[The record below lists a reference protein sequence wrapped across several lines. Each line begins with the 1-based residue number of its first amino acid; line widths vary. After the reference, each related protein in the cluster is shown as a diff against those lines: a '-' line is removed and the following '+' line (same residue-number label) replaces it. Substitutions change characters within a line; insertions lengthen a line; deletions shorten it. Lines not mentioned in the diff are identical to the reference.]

1 MLRIA
6 YYAIPRNGK
15 FGQCRKAGD
24 GAPPPKVAVDSA
36 QSLTFFFNLFDC
48 LANEVARAAPEH
60 LPFPRPRPGNSLA
73 HWLATCGACRRRR
86 FVCLLRLQILALLTA
101 QTRQPLAESA
111 LGGKAIHRP
120 LYLTVQQRLR
130 PLNQDDCRI
139 GRDNW
144 IFILKPR
151 SKALFHFKQIDAFF
165 GEQAA
170 TSVFQFT
177 PVLRRAGQLRGT
189 GRGVSIH
196 ARLAT
201 GDSNVAQ
208 SAL

>member
-15 FGQCRKAGD
+15 IGHCRKAGD
-24 GAPPPKVAVDSA
+24 GAPPPEVAVDSA
-36 QSLTFFFNLFDC
+36 QSLTFLFNLFDC
-48 LANEVARAAPEH
+48 LANGVARAAPECF
-60 LPFPRPRPGNSLA
+60 PFPRPRPGNSLA

-86 FVCLLRLQILALLTA
+86 FVSLLRLQVLALLKA
-101 QTRQPLAESA
+101 QTRQPLAPP

-151 SKALFHFKQIDAFF
+151 SKALFRFKQIDAFLANRPRRRCF
-165 GEQAA
+165 NSRPSCDGRPRQFCNYRHQRAIAA
-170 TSVFQFT
+170 L
-177 PVLRRAGQLRGT
+177 PCP
-189 GRGVSIH
+189 I
-196 ARLAT
+196 
-201 GDSNVAQ
+201 
-208 SAL
+208 